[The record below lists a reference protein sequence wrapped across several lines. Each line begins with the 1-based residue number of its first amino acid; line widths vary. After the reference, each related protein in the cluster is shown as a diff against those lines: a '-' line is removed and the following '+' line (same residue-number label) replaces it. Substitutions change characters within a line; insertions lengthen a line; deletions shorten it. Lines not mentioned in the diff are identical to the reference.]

1 VTLGSPFEAL
11 VGLWAISQVGF
22 MSVMVARS
30 RSRHEEK
37 GTPGPSEPSRRR
49 VLLVRPVAGLE
60 SDLEAR
66 LERSAGAP
74 AVMLAVRDES
84 DPGFESA
91 TRASLRLCEG
101 GTRSKVVL
109 TYADGPNRKAEQIAR
124 ALSRAARDGLSFDT
138 VVVADS
144 DVAPSPADLD
154 ALVGALDGGA
164 KAAYV
169 PVSEAPPPADT
180 KLGDRANVAVLSA
193 SPHAFPLLAGMDGE
207 LFVGKLCAIDRAALE
222 GAGGFEGLTHLLGED
237 VELERRLRA
246 NGHDVVPVPRAAVAT
261 RGGRELSDA
270 VARFARWL
278 GVVRA
283 QRPHL
288 LPTYLFVFASF
299 LPTLS
304 ACLLIGSRGAD
315 AAAYGALLVGA
326 VLFARLAVAF
336 EGRRIAGLR
345 RGLGVA
351 FVDVVLADAVLL
363 SALFRAATSR
373 DVAWRGQ
380 VLRVTKGGVARVGEG
395 AIRRGV
401 VP

>member
-1 VTLGSPFEAL
+1 MTLASPFEAL
-11 VGLWAISQVGF
+11 VGLWATCQVGF
-22 MSVMVARS
+22 LSVMVWRAKTRHARS
-30 RSRHEEK
+30 LT
-37 GTPGPSEPSRRR
+37 TPPRGPSRRR
-49 VLLVRPVAGLE
+49 VLLVRPVAGDEIGLE
-60 SDLEAR
+60 ER
-66 LERSAGAP
+66 LGHGAGAC
-74 AVMLAVRDES
+74 AVLLAVRDEG
-84 DPGFESA
+84 DLGFESA
-91 TRASLRLCEG
+91 TRAAVRLSEG
-101 GTRSKVVL
+101 GARADVVL
-109 TYADGPNRKAEQIAR
+109 TYADGPNRKAEQVAR
-124 ALSRAARDGLSFDT
+124 ALARASRDGLSFDT

-154 ALVGALDGGA
+154 ALAGALDLGA

-169 PVSEAPPPADT
+169 PVSEAPPREGA

-193 SPHAFPLLAGMDGE
+193 SPHAFPLLAGMDAS

-222 GAGGFEGLTHLLGED
+222 AAGGFEALTHLLGED

-246 NGHDVVPVPRAAVAT
+246 NGHDVVSVPRAAVAT
-261 RGGRELSDA
+261 RSGRELGDA
-270 VARFARWL
+270 VARFTRWL

-304 ACLLIGSRGAD
+304 ACLLIGSRSAD

-326 VLFARLAVAF
+326 VLVARLAVAF
-336 EGRRIAGLR
+336 EGRRLSGLQ
-345 RGLGVA
+345 RGFGAA

-373 DVAWRGQ
+373 EVSWRGQ
-380 VLRVTKGGVARVGEG
+380 ILRVTSSGVDRVGEG
-395 AIRRGV
+395 PLRRGV
-401 VP
+401 AP

>member
-1 VTLGSPFEAL
+1 MTLGSPFEAL
-11 VGLWAISQVGF
+11 VGLWATCQVGF
-22 MSVMVARS
+22 LSVMVARAKA
-30 RSRHEEK
+30 RHED
-37 GTPGPSEPSRRR
+37 EPMPARGEPARRR
-49 VLLVRPVAGLE
+49 VLLVRPVAGHE
-60 SDLEAR
+60 SDLEER
-66 LERSAGAP
+66 LGRSAGAH

-84 DPGFESA
+84 DLGFESA
-91 TRASLRLCEG
+91 TRAAHRMSEG
-101 GTRSKVVL
+101 GTHTNVVL
-109 TYADGPNRKAEQIAR
+109 TYADGPNRKAEQVAQ
-124 ALSRAARDGLSFDT
+124 ALARAARDGLSFDT

-154 ALVGALDGGA
+154 ALVGALERGA

-169 PVSEAPPPADT
+169 PVSEAPPSPGT
-180 KLGDRANVAVLSA
+180 KIGDRANVAVLSA
-193 SPHAFPLLAGMDGE
+193 SPHAFPLLAGMDGA

-222 GAGGFEGLTHLLGED
+222 AVGGFEGLTHLLGED

-261 RGGRELSDA
+261 RSGRDLGDA
-270 VARFARWL
+270 VARFTRWL

-315 AAAYGALLVGA
+315 AAAYGAFLVGA

-373 DVAWRGQ
+373 EVAWRGQ

>member
-1 VTLGSPFEAL
+1 MTLGSPFEAL
-11 VGLWAISQVGF
+11 VGLWATCQVGF
-22 MSVMVARS
+22 LSVMVARAKA
-30 RSRHEEK
+30 RHEEK
-37 GTPGPSEPSRRR
+37 PMPARGEPSRRR
-49 VLLVRPVAGLE
+49 VLLVRPVAGHE
-60 SDLEAR
+60 SDLDER
-66 LERSAGAP
+66 LGRSAGAP

-84 DPGFESA
+84 DLGFESA
-91 TRASLRLCEG
+91 TRAALRLSEEG
-101 GTRSKVVL
+101 THANVVL
-109 TYADGPNRKAEQIAR
+109 TYADGPNRKAEQVAQ
-124 ALSRAARDGLSFDT
+124 ALARAARDGLSFDT

-154 ALVGALDGGA
+154 ALVGALDKGA

-169 PVSEAPPPADT
+169 PVSEAPLPADT

-193 SPHAFPLLAGMDGE
+193 SPHAFPLLAGMDHA

-246 NGHDVVPVPRAAVAT
+246 NGHDVVPVPRVAVAT
-261 RGGRELSDA
+261 RSGRELTEA
-270 VARFARWL
+270 VARFTRWL

-304 ACLLIGSRGAD
+304 ACLLIGSRSAD
-315 AAAYGALLVGA
+315 AAAYGAFLVGA

-336 EGRRIAGLR
+336 EGRRIAGLP

-373 DVAWRGQ
+373 EVAWRGQ
-380 VLRVTKGGVARVGEG
+380 VLRVTSGGVARVGEG
-395 AIRRGV
+395 PLRRRV